1 MKHVINVQILI
12 FVIGV
17 LEKKGRRIF
26 FLYSKNNHLII
37 IRCTPTF
44 ECIDENLKNKKL
56 NEINICTNIERV
68 IPERIS
74 LDSSNIK
81 VQKNFDFY

>member
-1 MKHVINVQILI
+1 M
-12 FVIGV
+12 
-17 LEKKGRRIF
+17 
-26 FLYSKNNHLII
+26 II

-44 ECIDENLKNKKL
+44 ECIDENLKNKKM

-74 LDSSNIK
+74 LDSSNIN
-81 VQKNFDFY
+81 VQKTFDFY